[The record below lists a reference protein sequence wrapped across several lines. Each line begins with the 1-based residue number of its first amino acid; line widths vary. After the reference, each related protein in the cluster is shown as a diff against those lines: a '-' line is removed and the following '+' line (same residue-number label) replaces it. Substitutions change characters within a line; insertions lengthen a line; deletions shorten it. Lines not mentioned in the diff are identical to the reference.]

1 MKGIGIGS
9 LLGMLA
15 AGIAGAMRSG
25 NTGFGRDRYTR
36 GPTRTRL
43 KQQKNGLP
51 RGFPGAKLARKAMK
65 RQITTNNKRIYF
77 IDGRH

>member
-36 GPTRTRL
+36 RPTRARIKTDRDDV
-43 KQQKNGLP
+43 P